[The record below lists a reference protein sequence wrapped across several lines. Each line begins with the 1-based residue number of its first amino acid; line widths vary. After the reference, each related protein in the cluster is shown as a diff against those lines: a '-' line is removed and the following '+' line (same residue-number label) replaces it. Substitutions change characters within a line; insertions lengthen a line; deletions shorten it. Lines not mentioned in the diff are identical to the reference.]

1 MGMAA
6 SQARFFQLTA
16 RKADI
21 NFMLSKLANEKV
33 SLARDSQKI
42 SREYQSAIN
51 KKVLKWSNNSGASY
65 IAMDY
70 QNLMRP
76 SQMNQNKPYLLTD
89 ADGRVIVDS
98 KYKKY
103 AEMISKDG
111 KPNGDWDEI
120 RTQVLAEVT
129 GIDASKIEA
138 IQANNQSVED
148 SGDNLDYCNAYKQQ
162 ELLKT
167 GKYNNIVKLAQP
179 DWIDCN
185 GFVNGSVD
193 IVINTKEDLEEHR
206 KNLKS
211 IGAYLVDPELF
222 NEIVDNYIDGRVIP
236 NTLTPSIHLVDIV
249 NEYVKRGGDAVC
261 EGNKIKYHDPNSQ
274 EYKDWE
280 EEYKKCEAEHLE
292 ALNVHNNAID
302 ASNSLLTATEESL
315 IKFYD
320 MLFSTISDKGWTYNE
335 NINDPNYLNLM
346 LQNNIYTLTSVSR
359 DTDCLDWC
367 EDKQWHNSYTTDIA
381 SNCTN
386 VFAVSDSDAN
396 EVALVEYQ
404 NKKDAIKV
412 KESRID
418 VRMKNLETELS
429 ATNNFMK
436 SVEEAIKKNTEN
448 LKLWG

>member
-1 MGMAA
+1 
-6 SQARFFQLTA
+6 
-16 RKADI
+16 
-21 NFMLSKLANEKV
+21 
-33 SLARDSQKI
+33 
-42 SREYQSAIN
+42 
-51 KKVLKWSNNSGASY
+51 
-65 IAMDY
+65 MDY

-138 IQANNQSVED
+138 IQANNQSVEY
-148 SGDNLDYCNAYKQQ
+148 SGGVLDESNYILK
-162 ELLKT
+162 ELELQKPVKT
-167 GKYNNIVKLAQP
+167 GPINDVIKLAQL
-179 DWIDCN
+179 DWLNSDGILTSD
-185 GFVNGSVD
+185 VK
-193 IVINTKEDLEEHR
+193 IEIKTKEDLEEHR

-280 EEYKKCEAEHLE
+280 EEYKKWEAEHLE

-320 MLFSTISDKGWTYNE
+320 MLFSSISDKGWTYNE

>member
-42 SREYQSAIN
+42 SRDYQNAIN

-65 IAMDY
+65 ITMDY

-148 SGDNLDYCNAYKQQ
+148 SGDNLDCSNAYKQQ

-193 IVINTKEDLEEHR
+193 IIINTKEDLEEHR

-211 IGAYLVDPELF
+211 IGAYLVNPELF
-222 NEIVDNYIDGRVIP
+222 NEIVDKYIDGRVVP
-236 NTLTPSIHLVDIV
+236 NKLNVATHLKDIFE
-249 NEYVKRGGDAVC
+249 EYKSKGGNAVC
-261 EGNKIKYHDPNSQ
+261 EGDMYKYYDINS
-274 EYKDWE
+274 
-280 EEYKKCEAEHLE
+280 EEYKQWEAEHLE

-320 MLFSTISDKGWTYNE
+320 MLFSSISDKGWTYNE
-335 NINDPNYLNLM
+335 NINDSDYLNLM

-359 DTDCLDWC
+359 DTECLDWC

-386 VFAVSDSDAN
+386 IFAVNDSDAN